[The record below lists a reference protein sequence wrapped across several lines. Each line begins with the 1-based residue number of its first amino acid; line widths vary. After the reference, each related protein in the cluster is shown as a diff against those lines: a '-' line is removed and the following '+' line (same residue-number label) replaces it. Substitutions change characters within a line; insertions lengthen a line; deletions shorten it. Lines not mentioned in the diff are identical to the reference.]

1 MGGFCFKS
9 KFNEKNE
16 FTDFGVNV
24 TTENGEYSYT
34 IKWYK
39 QDAEGSDRYF
49 MTLPCSVKEK
59 KVTANFSGNT
69 RINLD
74 GRNLKNGDAI
84 DRLSEGYHLLVV
96 EEEKYN
102 FYVNFTSNIPTL
114 HIMTESGT
122 QNLPPWEYSQQQ
134 TPSAPG

>member
-1 MGGFCFKS
+1 
-9 KFNEKNE
+9 
-16 FTDFGVNV
+16 
-24 TTENGEYSYT
+24 
-34 IKWYK
+34 
-39 QDAEGSDRYF
+39 

-122 QNLPPWEYSQQQ
+122 QNYIKESRENKEGGYISIVNQFIMIYN
-134 TPSAPG
+134 